1 MREKDATIAELRD
14 NVCSL
19 EQYSRRNNVE
29 IHGLQKSPN
38 EDLPKEINIL
48 AGRLGLPE
56 VAAHDTE
63 AIHRLPVREGK
74 VAPVLIRFTHRS
86 TRDLWLSK
94 RTALRNENIYVN
106 ENLTKHV
113 KALFWKTKQL
123 AREQSYKF
131 V

>member
-1 MREKDATIAELRD
+1 M
-14 NVCSL
+14 
-19 EQYSRRNNVE
+19 
-29 IHGLQKSPN
+29 
-38 EDLPKEINIL
+38 

-63 AIHRLPVREGK
+63 AIHRLPVRVGK

-86 TRDLWLSK
+86 TRDLWPSK

-131 V
+131 AWTRNGKIFVRQREREELLIVLNMRMI